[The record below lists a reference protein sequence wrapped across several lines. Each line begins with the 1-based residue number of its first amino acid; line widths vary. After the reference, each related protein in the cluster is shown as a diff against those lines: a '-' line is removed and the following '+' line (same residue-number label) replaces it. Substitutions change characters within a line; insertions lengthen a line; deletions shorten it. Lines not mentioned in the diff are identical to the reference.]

1 VNQLLQDVRF
11 GVRTLVRA
19 RGFAVVAMLT
29 LAISIGGN
37 AAIFSFVDGVLL
49 KPLPYR
55 DPDAIVRIWER
66 TPTGFDNWVS
76 TENFLD
82 WQREITR
89 LESIAAWSFGSATLA
104 GREEPVR
111 LRGARVSPAFFD
123 VYGVPAFRG
132 RTFSP
137 DEDQPGKERVVILS
151 HQLWTTQFG
160 SDPGVVGRTIVL
172 DEVPH
177 EVIGVLPE
185 ESAFNRGFFQ
195 VWRPLAFQPGERTR
209 DFHWLQTVGRLK
221 PGVTLE
227 QARSEMDAI
236 GARIARDHPASNKD
250 WGITVQRLGDSI
262 VGADLRRSLI
272 VLLAAVGMVLLIGCV
287 NLANLTLARGTSRAR
302 EVAVRAAL
310 GAGRGRL
317 IRQFLTES
325 VVLAL
330 GGGALG
336 IALGYGL
343 IAGLV
348 RLLPPFF
355 LPSEAHVAMDP
366 RALIF
371 ALGTSIVTGVLFGL
385 VPALQ
390 ATKPD
395 LTLSLKEGG
404 RGTSG
409 DGARRRVRSGLVVVE
424 IALAFILL
432 TGAGLL
438 IRSFVS
444 LQRVDPGFDGT
455 NVLTMGFP
463 MPERLFVDGERANM
477 HIERVLARL
486 AAVPGVRDVAFTSM
500 LPLQGWG
507 YAMPCKVAGRP
518 EGDPNAGGVC
528 FYKMVTPSYFSAL
541 GMRVERGRALT
552 PHDIKAAPA
561 ALVVNRTFVN
571 RYLSGLDPI
580 GQRLLIKEIIPGRR
594 ELGPEI
600 SWEIVGVVT
609 DEAVNPLD
617 QEASPGVYVS
627 IAQNPMI
634 GGNLLLRT
642 AVDPLSLQSAVRA
655 AIREVDPSQAI
666 TDVRSL
672 EQVRD
677 RSMSPNRLRT
687 FLLAGFASIALL
699 LATIG
704 IYGVISYSVAQRTH
718 EIGVRAALGAPTGRL
733 LGMVLGQGLRLTAMG
748 LIVGALGAFGLT
760 RLLATLLYGVTP
772 HDPLTLAAVAA
783 LLGAITALASYLPA
797 RRAASVDPVIALR
810 YE

>member
-1 VNQLLQDVRF
+1 VNQLIQDVRF

-19 RGFAVVAMLT
+19 RGFAAVATLT

-66 TPTGFDNWVS
+66 TPTGFNNWVS
-76 TENFLD
+76 AENFLD
-82 WQREITR
+82 WERQVTR
-89 LESIAAWSFGSATLA
+89 FQFLSAWSFGSVTLA
-104 GREEPVR
+104 GRDEPVR

-123 VYGVPAFRG
+123 VYGVQAARG
-132 RTFSP
+132 RTFLP
-137 DEDQPGKERVVILS
+137 DENQTGKERVVVLS
-151 HQLWTTQFG
+151 HRLWATQFG
-160 SDPGVVGRTIVL
+160 SDPAIVGRTIVL
-172 DEVPH
+172 DDVPH
-177 EVIGVLPE
+177 EIIGVLPE
-185 ESAFNRGFFQ
+185 ASAFDRGFFQ

-209 DFHWLQTVGRLK
+209 DFHWLQAIGRLK
-221 PGVTLE
+221 PGVTPE
-227 QARSEMDAI
+227 QARAEMDAI
-236 GARIARDHPASNKD
+236 GAEIARNYPASNKD
-250 WGITVQRLGDSI
+250 WSITVERLGDSL
-262 VGADLRRSLI
+262 VGADLRRSLL

-317 IRQFLTES
+317 VRQFLTES

-336 IALGYGL
+336 IALGYGM
-343 IAGLV
+343 IAGLA

-355 LPSEAHVAMDP
+355 LPSEAQVAMDL
-366 RALIF
+366 RALLF
-371 ALGTSIVTGVLFGL
+371 ALGISIATGLLFGL
-385 VPALQ
+385 APALQ

-395 LTLSLKEGG
+395 LTGSLKEGG

-409 DGARRRVRSGLVVVE
+409 DRVRRRVRSGLVVVE

-432 TGAGLL
+432 AGAGLL

-444 LQRVDPGFDGT
+444 LQRVDPGFDAT
-455 NVLTMGFP
+455 NVLTMGLP
-463 MPERLFVDGERANM
+463 MPERLFVNGERANR
-477 HIERVLARL
+477 HIERVLTRL
-486 AAVPGVRDVAFTSM
+486 AGVPGVGDAAFTSM

-507 YAMPCKVAGRP
+507 YAMPCVIAGRP
-518 EGDPNAGGVC
+518 AGDPNAGGVC
-528 FYKMVTPSYFSAL
+528 YYKMVTPSYFSTL
-541 GMRVERGRALT
+541 RMRLERGRGLKPT
-552 PHDIKAAPA
+552 DIKAAPP

-571 RYLSGLDPI
+571 RYLAAADPI
-580 GQRLLIKEIIPGRR
+580 GQRVLIKEIIPGRR

-600 SWEIVGVVT
+600 AWEIVGVVA
-609 DEAVNPLD
+609 DEAVNPVD
-617 QEASPGVYVS
+617 QEAGPGVYVS

-642 AVDPLSLQSAVRA
+642 DVDPLVLQSAVRA
-655 AIREVDPSQAI
+655 AIREVDPMQAI
-666 TDVRSL
+666 TDLRSL
-672 EQVRD
+672 EEVRD
-677 RSMSPNRLRT
+677 RTMSPHRLRT
-687 FLLAGFASIALL
+687 FLLATFASIALL

-718 EIGVRAALGAPTGRL
+718 EIGVRAALGASTGRL
-733 LGMVLGQGLRLTAMG
+733 LGMVLGQGLTLTVIG

-760 RLLATLLYGVTP
+760 RVLSALLFGVTA
-772 HDPLTLAAVAA
+772 HDPLTLAGVAA
-783 LLGAITALASYLPA
+783 LLGGITALASYVPA
-797 RRAASVDPVIALR
+797 RRAARVDPVIALR
-810 YE
+810 CE